1 MVENGLG
8 YKEFDEILLLNRRK
22 MLFKEK
28 YSKIESGMFINN
40 RIEEF
45 SKSQLFDDQMEIMLP
60 KSFGIM
66 PDSYTKVKYPSQ
78 FRPHLI
84 LTTMDLSVNLG
95 FTLFN
100 QKASEEEIEGLAVQ
114 IKNTIKRANPIAQF
128 YGQETFNSTNCKKV
142 WFDFRTQALD
152 EAIYNIQFITLINY
166 NIMLGIF
173 NCLYRDTDEWH
184 EMIKQIIESIKDLVK
199 ERRI

>member
-66 PDSYTKVKYPSQ
+66 PDSYIKVKYPSQ

-152 EAIYNIQFITLINY
+152 EAIYNIQFITLIDH

-184 EMIKQIIESIKDLVK
+184 EMIKQIIESIKDLAK